1 MRSRYVWLLG
11 KALVGAG
18 TRRGALALAVA
29 VLLLSGMACGGE
41 TPSPTAAPTTVVQP
55 SPTPSSSVFDTGRTA
70 FGFTPSSPEI
80 TAESFTATLQ
90 AIGQHADVILT
101 MPQVPWAEFIQQPDG
116 DSPTIDEMRNTLNFV
131 CQHGLETIFVID
143 PLQSFDRRKIATFPT
158 ELAGGNFGTPEV
170 RQAFKNFAL
179 RLVREFHPRYLGLAS
194 EINTYAD
201 AEPED
206 FANYLSLYREVYAA
220 IKDEAPETQIFVT
233 FQWEDLSSVGLFSD
247 DEPARVKWEIV
258 ESFEPE
264 LDLWAIS
271 TYPYFAFDDA
281 AQIPADY
288 YTTLLSRT
296 SKPLAV
302 AEGGY
307 LSQDAG
313 PFHGSPQGQV
323 GYLEALH
330 SQIGERLAFWIYLV
344 IDDFDI
350 EAYAR
355 LLTEHGSPVD
365 VETVAL
371 FGTLGLRSKDG
382 EPKPA
387 LETWDTLRSGE

>member
-1 MRSRYVWLLG
+1 MISRYGCLLG
-11 KALVGAG
+11 RVLVGRG
-18 TRRGALALAVA
+18 SRRGALALGIAI
-29 VLLLSGMACGGE
+29 LLLSGLTCGGG
-41 TPSPTAAPTTVVQP
+41 TPSPTATPTTAVHP
-55 SPTPSSSVFDTGRTA
+55 SPTPSASVFDTGRTA

-90 AIGQHADVILT
+90 AIRQHGDVILT
-101 MPQVPWAEFIQQPDG
+101 MPQVPWAEFIHQSDG
-116 DSPTIDEMRNTLNFV
+116 DSPTIDEMRNTLDFAR
-131 CQHGLETIFVID
+131 QYGLETIFVID
-143 PLQSFDRRKIATFPT
+143 PLQSFDRRKIATFPP
-158 ELAGGNFGTPEV
+158 ELAGGNFGTPAV

-179 RLVREFHPRYLGLAS
+179 RLVREFQPRYLGLAS

-206 FANYLSLYREVYAA
+206 FAHYLSLYHEAYAA
-220 IKDEAPETQIFVT
+220 VKAEAPETQIFVT
-233 FQWEDLSSVGLFSD
+233 FQWEDLNSLGPFSD
-247 DEPARVKWEIV
+247 DEPGRVKWEIV

-281 AQIPADY
+281 TQIPADY
-288 YTTLLSRT
+288 YTSLLSRT

-323 GYLEALH
+323 GYLEALNA
-330 SQIGERLAFWIYLV
+330 QIGERLAFWIYLV

-355 LLTEHGSPVD
+355 HLTEHGSPAD
-365 VETVAL
+365 VETVEL
-371 FGTLGLRSKDG
+371 FGSLGLRSKDG

-387 LETWDTLRSGE
+387 MEVWDRLRRGE